1 LSFLRYTED
10 WNMILERFPDL
21 AVMSDED
28 KLVLMTELW
37 ENVTEHKSLLNSS
50 ELTLWV
56 QNRWEE
62 YQDHPD
68 RVSSWNDVKARV
80 LAKRP

>member
-1 LSFLRYTED
+1 
-10 WNMILERFPDL
+10 MILERFPDL

-37 ENVTEHKSLLNSS
+37 ENVTEHKSSLNSS

-62 YQDHPD
+62 YQAHPD
-68 RVSSWNDVKARV
+68 R
-80 LAKRP
+80 L

>member
-1 LSFLRYTED
+1 
-10 WNMILERFPDL
+10 MILERFPDL

-37 ENVTEHKSLLNSS
+37 ENVTEPKSLLDSS
-50 ELTLWV
+50 ELSHWV

-62 YQDHPD
+62 YQAHQD
-68 RVSSWNDVKARV
+68 RFSSWKDVKARV
-80 LAKRP
+80 LEKRP

>member
-1 LSFLRYTED
+1 
-10 WNMILERFPDL
+10 MILERFPDL

-37 ENVTEHKSLLNSS
+37 ENVTEHKGSLNSS

-62 YQDHPD
+62 YQSDPES
-68 RVSSWNDVKARV
+68 VSSWNDVKARV
-80 LAKRP
+80 LEKRP

>member
-1 LSFLRYTED
+1 
-10 WNMILERFPDL
+10 MILERFPDL

-37 ENVTEHKSLLNSS
+37 ENVTEPKSLLNSS
-50 ELTLWV
+50 ELSHWV

-62 YQDHPD
+62 YQAHPD

-80 LAKRP
+80 LENRP